1 MPELPEVET
10 VRSGLAPDL
19 EGAHIDYIKTS
30 DKKLRLPYAENMKD
44 LIKGQKIRSL
54 TRRSKYLVIHL
65 DGGFFIVSHLG
76 MSGSWRLRQSGDD
89 APKDKIVAHDHVILG
104 LNKDGKIFE
113 AVYNDPRRF
122 GFFTLELDTNFA
134 DYAAFK
140 KLGIEPLGN
149 VLSGDYLR
157 DAFKNKKAPL
167 KALLLD
173 QSIIAGLGNIY
184 VCESLWRAGLSPQLS
199 GEHLANG
206 SEFALQKSEALAIA
220 IKDVIAEA
228 IKAGGSTLRDYR
240 HADGSLGYFQH
251 NFAVYGRENQPCTNC
266 GTIISRI
273 VQSGRSTFYCSSCQD
288 NG

>member
-30 DKKLRLPYAENMKD
+30 DKKLRNPYTENMAG
-44 LIKGQKIRSL
+44 LINGRKIRSL
-54 TRRSKYLVIHL
+54 TRRSKYLIINL

-76 MSGSWRLRQSGDD
+76 MSGSWRLHQSGDD

-104 LNKDGKIFE
+104 LNKDGKNFE
-113 AVYNDPRRF
+113 AIYNDPRRF
-122 GFFTLELDTNFA
+122 GFFTLERDINYA
-134 DYAAFK
+134 DYPAFK

-149 VLSGDYLR
+149 ALSGDYLR
-157 DAFKNKKAPL
+157 HAFKNKKAPL

-199 GEHLANG
+199 GEKLADG
-206 SEFALQKSEALAIA
+206 SDFAVKKSEALAIA
-220 IKDVIAEA
+220 IRDVIVEA

-251 NFAVYGRENQPCTNC
+251 NFAVYGRENQPCTAC
-266 GTIISRI
+266 GSLISRL
-273 VQSGRSTFYCSSCQD
+273 VQSGRSTFYCASCQD